1 MRKAALLAVA
11 LLTLFAAVF
20 ASAQYKQSPQ
30 TTTQKPASSPLVV
43 PNTTSRGGTNFPR
56 ISIADAIK
64 LHKEGKAVF
73 IDVRSNEQFSYGHIK
88 GAMSIPGSQIVKRF
102 AEVPTQKVVVTYCAC
117 DAEQSSGRAVNEL
130 LSHGVRNVFALKGGW
145 HEWKKQG
152 FPVAAGP
159 K

>member
-1 MRKAALLAVA
+1 MRKLALLAVA
-11 LLTLFAAVF
+11 LLTVFVAAL
-20 ASAQYKQSPQ
+20 ASAQFKQQPKAGAPQ
-30 TTTQKPASSPLVV
+30 SAPLIV
-43 PNTTSRGGTNFPR
+43 PNAQASRGGTNFPR
-56 ISIADAIK
+56 ISIVDALK

-73 IDVRSNEQFSYGHIK
+73 VDVRSNEQFSYGHIK

-117 DAEQSSGRAVNEL
+117 GAEESSGRAVNEL

-145 HEWKKQG
+145 TEWKRAG
-152 FPVAAGP
+152 HPIAAGP

>member
-1 MRKAALLAVA
+1 MRKVALAVVA
-11 LLTLFAAVF
+11 LLTVFAAVL
-20 ASAQYKQSPQ
+20 ASAQYKQQKPA
-30 TTTQKPASSPLVV
+30 TQKPASAPLVV
-43 PNTTSRGGTNFPR
+43 PNAQANRGGTNFPR
-56 ISIADAIK
+56 ISIADALK

-145 HEWKKQG
+145 NEWKRSG
-152 FPVAAGP
+152 HPVAAGP